1 MPSIVV
7 VFNCSACFPYPEGR
21 HASVHKAGL
30 LTYSLPNGLPV
41 LMGWT
46 VAWGVRH
53 VSELTATGIVPDF
66 HGVPFSSSPK
76 NLVLQRYSILVSP
89 TKLILHFFVNKIINR
104 VNWVIF
110 TIFAHV

>member
-1 MPSIVV
+1 MSRFLIV
-7 VFNCSACFPYPEGR
+7 CILPYFPR
-21 HASVHKAGL
+21 AIVHSVSKAGL

-66 HGVPFSSSPK
+66 HRVPFSSSPK
-76 NLVLQRYSILVSP
+76 NLVVQRYSILFSP
-89 TKLILHFFVNKIINR
+89 TKLILEIFVNKIINT
-104 VNWVIF
+104 NF
-110 TIFAHV
+110 P

>member
-1 MPSIVV
+1 LHTSLL
-7 VFNCSACFPYPEGR
+7 PEGIVR
-21 HASVHKAGL
+21 IVHKAGL

-46 VAWGVRH
+46 VAQGVRH

-66 HGVPFSSSPK
+66 HRVPFSSSPK

-89 TKLILHFFVNKIINR
+89 TKLILEIFVNRIINR
-104 VNWVIF
+104 VNC
-110 TIFAHV
+110 TACGK

>member
-1 MPSIVV
+1 MLSIVV
-7 VFNCSACFPYPEGR
+7 VFNYSACCPYPEGR
-21 HASVHKAGL
+21 HVLVFKAGL

-76 NLVLQRYSILVSP
+76 NLVVQRYSILVSP
-89 TKLILHFFVNKIINR
+89 TKLILENFVNKIINML
-104 VNWVIF
+104 IG
-110 TIFAHV
+110 